1 MARRRHKTPWYELR
15 EDIFYAYWYCPDAR
29 RVKRISLGTG
39 DDVEA
44 RDRFA
49 AFLTSGEGI
58 RTPRS
63 LGGGITVADVLL
75 DYEREH
81 VEPRVVDK
89 ERARDILKHLRAHFG
104 PIQVRDINPANVTG
118 YCERRTAGVIGQK
131 SVGPTQRR
139 ELAILVAAINRAVKH
154 RRLTP
159 GDVPLIELPDASL
172 PRDRW
177 LTHAELGRLFSA
189 AKRHKRCYHFVM
201 LAYYTASRKTAIETL
216 TWFQVDL
223 AAGII
228 SLDKPGARKTR
239 KRRPVVPIS
248 PALLPVLREAFAE
261 KTTEYV
267 LGAPGSIRTSFL
279 SACKRAGLENVTP
292 HTLRHTRA
300 THLLQGGIDPWAVAG
315 LLGDNVDTVLKTYG
329 HHCPDHLRAA
339 LVLDGEEVAR

>member
-1 MARRRHKTPWYELR
+1 MARRRRKTPWYELR
-15 EDIFYAYWYCPDAR
+15 GEVYYAFWYCPDAR
-29 RVKRISLGTG
+29 RVKRISLGTEYEL
-39 DDVEA
+39 EA

-49 AFLTSGEGI
+49 AFLTAGEGI
-58 RTPRS
+58 RTPRT
-63 LGGGITVADVLL
+63 LGGGITVAEVLT

-89 ERARDILKHLRAHFG
+89 ERARDILKHLRTHFG
-104 PIQVRDINPANVTG
+104 PSPVRDITHDLVSR
-118 YCERRTAGVIGQK
+118 YCEFRTAGMIGRK

-154 RRLTP
+154 RRLIP
-159 GDVPLIELPDASL
+159 GDVPHIELPDASL

-177 LTHAELGRLFSA
+177 LTRKELARLFKAS
-189 AKRHKRCYHFVM
+189 KRHKRCYQFVM
-201 LAYYTASRKTAIETL
+201 LAYYTASRKAAIEGL

-223 AAGII
+223 AAGTIA
-228 SLDKPGARKTR
+228 LDKPGARQTS

-248 PALLPVLREAFAE
+248 PALLPMLREAFE
-261 KTTEYV
+261 RKTTEYV
-267 LGAPGSIRTSFL
+267 LGAPGSIRTSFQ
-279 SACKRAGLENVTP
+279 SACKRAGLGNVTP

-315 LLGDNVDTVLKTYG
+315 LLGDTLDTVLKTYG